1 MGDAQARLPPPLAGP
16 LPMAA
21 EPSQAAAVIFHQQVA
36 AILQL
41 CERSHPRFVVE
52 TPTAR
57 QPPRPA
63 AGILDDGIPYFIQTF
78 SIPSTSHDDP
88 P

>member
-1 MGDAQARLPPPLAGP
+1 
-16 LPMAA
+16 MAA
-21 EPSQAAAVIFHQQVA
+21 KPCQAAAVVFYQQVA
-36 AILQL
+36 ASLQL
-41 CERSHPRFVVE
+41 CERSHQGFVVE
-52 TPTAR
+52 TQTAR